1 MQEFEATRDSLRK
14 GHLDESQSTSN
25 FIFQQILEMDPEP
38 ALSGLETMIR
48 MVHMALPIT
57 DESVLT
63 STNIGDDTE
72 LFVEH

>member
-1 MQEFEATRDSLRK
+1 
-14 GHLDESQSTSN
+14 
-25 FIFQQILEMDPEP
+25 MDPEP